1 MNTTQLIDFIQSDP
15 QFEGRIL
22 SVRKID
28 GRPAVYADFPPS
40 MDENL
45 ARGIQSLGI
54 EHLYSHQARAIEAA
68 LEGEN
73 TVVVTPTASGKS
85 LTYIVPVIQKK
96 RTNPL
101 SRSLFLFPTKAL
113 SQDQM
118 NSVQSLSDGLRAGMK
133 IFTFDGDTPATVRTR
148 VREAGDIVVTNPDML
163 HSGIMP
169 HHTSWIKL
177 FENLDFIVIDELH
190 TYRGVFGSHLANVL
204 RRLFRIC
211 AFYGSKPQ
219 ILCTSATI
227 GNPKEL
233 AEKLTGRPFTL
244 IHESGSPTGD
254 KYFAFY
260 NPPLV
265 QKELGVRASSL
276 KEAARLGASLLA
288 NGVRTIFFC
297 RSRVRVELL
306 ATYLRER
313 CPDFRDRIKSYRGG
327 YLPNERRQIEKDLRE
342 GKLLA
347 VVSTNALELGIDIGS
362 LEASVSL
369 GYPGSI
375 ASILQQSG
383 RAGRKQQTALSFF
396 IATSDGTDQ
405 YLVQHPE
412 YLLDRNPE
420 TAQINQ
426 DNLVILADHLKCAA
440 FELPFKVDES
450 FGDFPATREVLDH
463 LVHNQVLHENNGKF
477 HWESDTYPASNVSLR
492 SGPKENFVII
502 DTTDTGVEKVIGEV
516 DHFSAPLL
524 IHQHAIYIH
533 QGQQYYVEDLL
544 WDDRQARVRRINVD
558 YYTDAHEKVEVSILD
573 DNEERTLQGISV
585 RSGEVLLR
593 RKAVLFKKIKLE
605 THENTGWGEIHLP
618 ELEMHTQAGWILFEQ
633 KMLDDVAVQ
642 VTGSLPTGHAGA
654 MLAAVAHSF
663 GVITPVYIL
672 CDRSDIAFRSD
683 VRSIVFEK
691 PAVYFYDG
699 FPGGMELSYVAL
711 DNLETIASGAL
722 EIIQKCP
729 CEAGC
734 PSCTGIV
741 DIEIP
746 VKPATVLLLNR
757 FLEQFRQPSEVGAS
771 GQQL

>member
-1 MNTTQLIDFIQSDP
+1 MNTEQLIEYLQNDP
-15 QFEGRIL
+15 QFMDRML
-22 SVRKID
+22 SVRKVP
-28 GRPAVYADFPPS
+28 GRAAQYADFPPS
-40 MDENL
+40 LDPALIEGIRSL
-45 ARGIQSLGI
+45 GIQS
-54 EHLYSHQARAIEAA
+54 LYSHQARAIEAA
-68 LEGEN
+68 LDGEN

-85 LTYIVPVIQKK
+85 LTYILPVLQRK
-96 RTNPL
+96 RKNPL

-118 NSVQSLSDGLRAGMK
+118 NSVQSLSDGLKAGMK

-169 HHTSWIKL
+169 HHTTWIKL

-211 AFYGSKPQ
+211 AFYGASPQ
-219 ILCTSATI
+219 VLCTSATI
-227 GNPKEL
+227 GNPAQL

-244 IHESGSPTGD
+244 IQESGSPTGD
-254 KYFAFY
+254 KHFVFY

-276 KEAARLGASLLA
+276 KEAARLGEALLS

-313 CPDFRDRIKSYRGG
+313 CSRYRDQIKSYRGG
-327 YLPNERRQIEKDLRE
+327 YLPNERRQIERDLRE

-383 RAGRKQQTALSFF
+383 RAGRKQQTSLSFF

-412 YLLDRNPE
+412 YMLDRNPE

-440 FELPFKVDES
+440 FELPFKKDET
-450 FGDFPATREVLDH
+450 FGDFPATKEILDH
-463 LVHNQVLHENNGKF
+463 LVHSQVLHENNGKY
-477 HWESDTYPASNVSLR
+477 HWESDTYPASSVSLR

-502 DTTDTGVEKVIGEV
+502 DITDTGTEKVIGEV

-533 QGQQYYVEDLL
+533 QGQQYYVEELL

-573 DNEERTLQGISV
+573 DNEEQTLDQLAV

-605 THENTGWGEIHLP
+605 THENAGWGEIHLP
-618 ELEMHTQAGWILFEQ
+618 ELEMHTQAGWILFDQ
-633 KMLDDVAVQ
+633 SLLDDVAEEV
-642 VTGSLPTGHAGA
+642 VSGGPASGHAGA
-654 MLAAVAHSF
+654 MLAAMAHSF
-663 GVITPVYIL
+663 GIITPVYIL
-672 CDRSDIAFRSD
+672 CDRADIAFRSD
-683 VRSIVFEK
+683 VRSTVFEK
-691 PAVYFYDG
+691 PALYFYDG

-711 DNLETIASGAL
+711 DNLEAIASGAL
-722 EIIQKCP
+722 EIIENCG

-734 PSCTGIV
+734 PACTGIV
-741 DIEIP
+741 DSELP
-746 VKPATVLLLNR
+746 VKKATSLLIRR
-757 FLEQFRQPSEVGAS
+757 FLKQLMPEGANV
-771 GQQL
+771 

>member
-1 MNTTQLIDFIQSDP
+1 MNTEQLIEFIQSED
-15 QFEGRIL
+15 QFQDRIQY
-22 SVRKID
+22 VRRID
-28 GRPAVYADFPPS
+28 AKSAQYAPFPETL
-40 MDENL
+40 DRQL
-45 ARGIQSLGI
+45 AEGIQKLGM
-54 EHLYSHQARAIEAA
+54 ERLYSHQATAIDAA
-68 LEGEN
+68 LRGEN

-85 LTYIVPVIQKK
+85 LTYILPVLQRKK
-96 RTNPL
+96 QNPM

-118 NSVQSLSDGLRAGMK
+118 NSVQSLSDGLQAGMK

-211 AFYGSKPQ
+211 EFYGSAPQ

-227 GNPKEL
+227 GNPKQL
-233 AEKLTGRPFTL
+233 AERLTGLPFTL
-244 IHESGSPTGD
+244 VDQSGSPSGAR
-254 KYFAFY
+254 YFVFY

-265 QKELGVRASSL
+265 QKELGVRASSI
-276 KEAARLGASLLA
+276 KEAARLGASLLS

-306 ATYLRER
+306 TTYLRER
-313 CPDFRDRIKSYRGG
+313 CPDYADRIKSYRGG

-362 LEASVSL
+362 LEASVIL

-383 RAGRKQQTALSFF
+383 RAGRKQQTSLSFL

-405 YLVQHPE
+405 YLVSHPE

-420 TAQINQ
+420 TAQINE
-426 DNLVILADHLKCAA
+426 DNLVILADHIKCAA
-440 FELPFKVDES
+440 FELPFKIGES
-450 FGDFPATREVLDH
+450 FGSFPATAEILEH
-463 LVHNQVLHENNGKF
+463 LVHAKVLHKTRERY
-477 HWESDTYPASNVSLR
+477 HWESDTYPASDVSLR
-492 SGPKENFVII
+492 AGPKENFVII
-502 DTTDTGVEKVIGEV
+502 DITDTGIEKVIGEV
-516 DHFSAPLL
+516 DHFSAPML

-533 QGQQYYVEDLL
+533 QGQQYYVEEML

-573 DNEERTLQGISV
+573 DNDEWSSNSVGV

-605 THENTGWGEIHLP
+605 THENAGWGEIHLP
-618 ELEMHTQAGWILFEQ
+618 ELEMHTQAGWLLFDQ
-633 KMLDDVAVQ
+633 QVLDAVAGRVCENPP
-642 VTGSLPTGHAGA
+642 PTGYAGG
-654 MLAAVAHSF
+654 MLAAVAHSM
-663 GVITPVYIL
+663 GIVTPVYIL

-683 VRSIVFEK
+683 VRSTVFAK

-699 FPGGMELSYVAL
+699 FPGGMELSYLAL
-711 DNLETIASGAL
+711 DNLETIAQGAL
-722 EIIQKCP
+722 ELVQHCG
-729 CEAGC
+729 CSDGC
-734 PSCTGIV
+734 PACTGIV
-741 DIEIP
+741 DSEIP
-746 VKPATVLLLNR
+746 IKSATVELLGYVLEGCKERGRSAAPAT
-757 FLEQFRQPSEVGAS
+757 
-771 GQQL
+771 

>member
-1 MNTTQLIDFIQSDP
+1 MNTEQLIDYIQSDP
-15 QFEGRIL
+15 QFENRIQ
-22 SVRKID
+22 SVSHVPGKSAQF
-28 GRPAVYADFPPS
+28 GDFPKGL
-40 MDENL
+40 DVDL
-45 ARGIQSLGI
+45 VQGVQSLGI
-54 EHLYSHQARAIEAA
+54 SELYSHQARAVEAA
-68 LEGEN
+68 LDGEN

-85 LTYIVPVIQKK
+85 LTYILPVLQKK
-96 RTNPL
+96 RKNPL

-118 NSVQSLSDGLRAGMK
+118 SSVQALSDGLRAGMK
-133 IFTFDGDTPATVRTR
+133 IFTFDGDTPATVRSR

-211 AFYGSKPQ
+211 EFYGSRPQ
-219 ILCTSATI
+219 ILCASATI
-227 GNPKEL
+227 GNPREL

-244 IHESGSPTGD
+244 INESGSPFGD
-254 KYFAFY
+254 KYFVFY
-260 NPPLV
+260 NPPLI

-276 KEAARLGASLLA
+276 KEAARLGASLLS

-306 ATYLRER
+306 STYLKER
-313 CPDFRDRIKSYRGG
+313 CPQFKEKIKSYRGG

-342 GKLLA
+342 GNLLA

-405 YLVQHPE
+405 FLVSHPE
-412 YLLDRNPE
+412 YILERNPE

-426 DNLVILADHLKCAA
+426 DNLVILADHIKCAA
-440 FELPFKVDES
+440 FELPFKVDEN
-450 FGDFPATREVLDH
+450 FGDFPATKEILDH
-463 LVHNQVLHENNGKF
+463 LVNARVLHVNRDKY
-477 HWESDTYPASNVSLR
+477 HWESDTYPASDVSLR

-502 DTTDTGVEKVIGEV
+502 DVTDTGNEKVIGEV

-533 QGQQYYVEDLL
+533 QGQQYYVEELL
-544 WDDRQARVRRINVD
+544 WDDRQARVRKINVD

-573 DNEERTLQGISV
+573 DNEERTVDNLSV

-618 ELEMHTQAGWILFEQ
+618 ELEMHTQAGWILFDQEL
-633 KMLDDVAVQ
+633 LDDVARQ
-642 VTGSLPTGHAGA
+642 VVDGGLPSGHSGA
-654 MLAAVAHSF
+654 MLAAIAHSF
-663 GVITPVYIL
+663 GIITPVYIL

-683 VRSIVFEK
+683 VRSTVFEK

-711 DNLETIASGAL
+711 DNLASIARGAL
-722 EIIQKCP
+722 EIIERCE

-734 PSCTGIV
+734 PSCTGVV
-741 DIEIP
+741 DTEIP
-746 VKPATVLLLNR
+746 VKQASSLLLRR
-757 FLEQFRQPSEVGAS
+757 FLSRLGEEAVPAGGR
-771 GQQL
+771 

>member
-1 MNTTQLIDFIQSDP
+1 MNTEQLIDYIQSDP
-15 QFEGRIL
+15 QFENRIQ
-22 SVRKID
+22 SVSHVPGKSAQF
-28 GRPAVYADFPPS
+28 GDFPKGL
-40 MDENL
+40 DVDL
-45 ARGIQSLGI
+45 VQGVQSLGI
-54 EHLYSHQARAIEAA
+54 SELYSHQARAVEAA
-68 LEGEN
+68 LDGEN

-85 LTYIVPVIQKK
+85 LTYILPVLQKK
-96 RTNPL
+96 RKNPL

-118 NSVQSLSDGLRAGMK
+118 SSVQALSDGLRAGMK
-133 IFTFDGDTPATVRTR
+133 IFTFDGDTPATVRSR

-211 AFYGSKPQ
+211 EFYGSRPQ
-219 ILCTSATI
+219 ILCASATI
-227 GNPKEL
+227 GNPREL

-244 IHESGSPTGD
+244 INESGSPSGD
-254 KYFAFY
+254 KYFVFY
-260 NPPLV
+260 NPPLI

-276 KEAARLGASLLA
+276 KEAARLGASLLS

-306 ATYLRER
+306 STYLKER
-313 CPDFRDRIKSYRGG
+313 CPQFKEKIKSYRGG

-342 GKLLA
+342 GNLLA

-405 YLVQHPE
+405 FLVSHPE
-412 YLLDRNPE
+412 YILERNPE

-426 DNLVILADHLKCAA
+426 DNLVILADHIKCAA
-440 FELPFKVDES
+440 FELPFKLDEN
-450 FGDFPATREVLDH
+450 FGDFPATKEILDH
-463 LVHNQVLHENNGKF
+463 LVNARVLHVNRDKY
-477 HWESDTYPASNVSLR
+477 HWESDTYPASDVSLR

-502 DTTDTGVEKVIGEV
+502 DVTDTGNEKVIGEV

-533 QGQQYYVEDLL
+533 QGQQYYVEELL
-544 WDDRQARVRRINVD
+544 WDDRQARVRKINVD

-573 DNEERTLQGISV
+573 DNEERTVDNLSV

-618 ELEMHTQAGWILFEQ
+618 ELEMHTQAGWILFDQEL
-633 KMLDDVAVQ
+633 LDDVARQ
-642 VTGSLPTGHAGA
+642 VVDGGLPSGHSGA
-654 MLAAVAHSF
+654 MLAAIAHTF
-663 GVITPVYIL
+663 GIITPVYIL

-683 VRSIVFEK
+683 VRSTVFEK

-711 DNLETIASGAL
+711 DNLASIARGAL
-722 EIIQKCP
+722 EIIERCE

-734 PSCTGIV
+734 PSCTGVV
-741 DIEIP
+741 DTEIP
-746 VKPATVLLLNR
+746 VKQASSLLLRR
-757 FLEQFRQPSEVGAS
+757 FLSRLGEEAVPAGGR
-771 GQQL
+771 

>member
-1 MNTTQLIDFIQSDP
+1 MNTEQLIDYIQNDSQFDGRIQSVRHVP
-15 QFEGRIL
+15 GREAQF
-22 SVRKID
+22 
-28 GRPAVYADFPPS
+28 ADFPPS
-40 MDENL
+40 LDPEL
-45 ARGIQSLGI
+45 VQGVQRLGI
-54 EHLYSHQARAIEAA
+54 SSLYSHQSRAIEAA
-68 LEGEN
+68 LDGEN

-85 LTYIVPVIQKK
+85 LTYILPVLQKK
-96 RTNPL
+96 RRNPL

-118 NSVQSLSDGLRAGMK
+118 NSVQSLSDGLSAGMK

-211 AFYGSKPQ
+211 AFYGSNPQ
-219 ILCTSATI
+219 VLCASATI
-227 GNPKEL
+227 GNPGEL

-244 IHESGSPTGD
+244 VNESGSPSGD
-254 KYFAFY
+254 KYFVFY

-276 KEAARLGASLLA
+276 KEAAKLGASLLA

-306 ATYLRER
+306 STYLKDR
-313 CPDFRDRIKSYRGG
+313 CPQYRDRIKSYRGG

-342 GKLLA
+342 GNLLA

-375 ASILQQSG
+375 ASVLQQSG

-412 YLLDRNPE
+412 YILDRNPE

-426 DNLVILADHLKCAA
+426 DNLVILADHIKCAA
-440 FELPFKVDES
+440 FELPFKVNES
-450 FGDFPATREVLDH
+450 FGDFPATKEILDH
-463 LVHNQVLHENNGKF
+463 LVDSKVLHINRDKY
-477 HWESDTYPASNVSLR
+477 HWESDTYPASDVSLR

-502 DTTDTGVEKVIGEV
+502 DVTDTGQEKVIGEV

-544 WDDRQARVRRINVD
+544 WDDRQARVRKINVD

-573 DNEERTLQGISV
+573 DNEEKSLENLDV

-618 ELEMHTQAGWILFEQ
+618 ELEMHTQAGWILFDQ
-633 KMLDDVAVQ
+633 CLLDDVAGQ
-642 VTGSLPTGHAGA
+642 VVEGSVPSGHSGA
-654 MLAAVAHSF
+654 MLAAIAHSF
-663 GVITPVYIL
+663 GIITPVYIL
-672 CDRSDIAFRSD
+672 CDRADIAFRSD
-683 VRSIVFEK
+683 VRSTVFEK

-711 DNLETIASGAL
+711 DNLASIARGAL
-722 EIIQKCP
+722 EIIESCA

-734 PSCTGIV
+734 PSCTGVV
-741 DIEIP
+741 DTEIP
-746 VKPATVLLLNR
+746 VKLASSLLLRR
-757 FLEQFRQPSEVGAS
+757 FLQRMGENARVRAG
-771 GQQL
+771 

>member
-1 MNTTQLIDFIQSDP
+1 MNTEQLIEFIQNDP

-22 SVRKID
+22 SIKKRE
-28 GRPAVYADFPPS
+28 GSPAQFADFPPAL
-40 MDENL
+40 DKEL
-45 ARGIQSLGI
+45 VRGVQSLGI
-54 EHLYSHQARAIEAA
+54 ENLYTHQARAIEAA
-68 LEGEN
+68 LDGDN

-85 LTYIVPVIQKK
+85 LTYILPVLQRK
-96 RTNPL
+96 RKNPL

-118 NSVQSLSDGLRAGMK
+118 NSVQSLSDGLNAGMK

-211 AFYGSKPQ
+211 AFYGSSPQ
-219 ILCTSATI
+219 ILCASATI
-227 GNPKEL
+227 GNPRQL
-233 AEKLTGRPFTL
+233 AEKLSGRPFTL
-244 IHESGSPTGD
+244 IDESGSPTGD

-276 KEAARLGASLLA
+276 KEAARLGAALLS
-288 NGVRTIFFC
+288 NGIRTIFFC

-306 ATYLRER
+306 STYLRER
-313 CPDFRDRIKSYRGG
+313 CPQYRDQIKSYRGG

-342 GKLLA
+342 GNLLA

-375 ASILQQSG
+375 ASLLQQSG

-405 YLVQHPE
+405 FLVQHPE
-412 YLLDRNPE
+412 YLLERNPE

-426 DNLVILADHLKCAA
+426 DNLVILADHIKCAA
-440 FELPFKVDES
+440 FELPFKADEN
-450 FGDFPATREVLDH
+450 FGDFPATREILEH
-463 LVHNQVLHENNGKF
+463 LVHSQVLHLNRDKY
-477 HWESDTYPASNVSLR
+477 HWESDTYPASDVSLR

-502 DTTDTGVEKVIGEV
+502 DISDTGGEKVIGEV

-524 IHQHAIYIH
+524 IHKHAIYIH

-544 WDDRQARVRRINVD
+544 WDDRQARVRKINVD

-573 DNEERTLQGISV
+573 DNEESSLPGVGV

-605 THENTGWGEIHLP
+605 THENAGWGEIHLP
-618 ELEMHTQAGWILFEQ
+618 ELEMHTQAGWILFDQ
-633 KMLDDVAVQ
+633 DLLDEVAESLVQ
-642 VTGSLPTGHAGA
+642 GALPSGYSGA

-663 GVITPVYIL
+663 GIITPVYIL

-683 VRSIVFEK
+683 VRSTVFEK

-711 DNLETIASGAL
+711 DNLESIATGAL
-722 EIIQKCP
+722 EVIENCGCQ
-729 CEAGC
+729 AGC
-734 PSCTGIV
+734 PSCTGVV
-741 DIEIP
+741 DTEIP
-746 VKPATVLLLNR
+746 VKQATSLLLKKLLQRLVQRSAVANV
-757 FLEQFRQPSEVGAS
+757 E
-771 GQQL
+771 